1 MRLIVEKIPLLALS
15 LGLAAILFLTHTAGL
30 GSVQAV
36 PLSSRISNALI
47 SSVIYVGQMF
57 YPARLAVFYG
67 YASNIPM
74 WQVIFS
80 AVFLI
85 GVCAVAILCR
95 KRFPYLFTGWF
106 WYLAML
112 APVSGIVQAGSQGR
126 ADRYTYLPQIGLYL
140 IVVWGI
146 ADLARHWRF
155 RRPVLAAGAAIVLGG
170 LAVSAWHLAASWRDS
185 ESLWTRALAVAPQ
198 NDFAHASLA
207 DLLLRQGRMS
217 EAISHAEAALKINAN
232 NADAHNN
239 LALAISRRGRLP
251 EAVAHWNQSLKIHP
265 ENLNA
270 RTNLAWVLATAP
282 DASLRNGSLAVELAE
297 PVARATG
304 NSNVV
309 SLQILGAAYAESG
322 RFDEAIRASRQA
334 WELAIEQ
341 GNAPL
346 ADSLLRSI
354 ASYEANQPLRD
365 ETLVSANVPPPALAR
380 PR

>member
-334 WELAIEQ
+334 WELAIKQ